1 MTSQVNRSIHPAY
14 TAPAPALLRS
24 PVQPFVVTG
33 DTVFT
38 AVQHGDGQ
46 CTVQVERLTG
56 ATGGSVFGQ
65 ERSPCVKVRM
75 LQDHAVA
82 SGSALLSPPP
92 PHGNCTR
99 PVSGPGKSADLPS
112 QSVCH
117 APPACYQAGLGDTA
131 GPPSGGRRPAPA
143 TRSFNSGT
151 NVTLPSVVN
160 FKAKGPDSEPEG
172 TWVFRI
178 DRPSPPDGRPDRINQ
193 IRLPTRTAKHRFKSF
208 FQVSGSMPEEV
219 LVSSAFR
226 VQVAQI
232 HRSRPGFVLIA
243 QSRRSARLA
252 PPSEALRTRA
262 HVAPTATGSRRQHP
276 PPTTLEARRH
286 HGLRLSFPVAYRC
299 STDRPGDYFLLVPVP
314 AR

>member
-1 MTSQVNRSIHPAY
+1 MVPSSAKS
-14 TAPAPALLRS
+14 AALVLKFACCKTTRWRR
-24 PVQPFVVTG
+24 
-33 DTVFT
+33 
-38 AVQHGDGQ
+38 A
-46 CTVQVERLTG
+46 RL
-56 ATGGSVFGQ
+56 FY
-65 ERSPCVKVRM
+65 
-75 LQDHAVA
+75 
-82 SGSALLSPPP
+82 PPP
-92 PHGNCTR
+92 PSWELHPTSLGPREIRRFAEPIGLPRPPCLLPGRSGRHGR
-99 PVSGPGKSADLPS
+99 AAVGW
-112 QSVCH
+112 
-117 APPACYQAGLGDTA
+117 TA
-131 GPPSGGRRPAPA
+131 A

>member
-1 MTSQVNRSIHPAY
+1 MVPSSAKS
-14 TAPAPALLRS
+14 AALVLKFACCKTTRWRR
-24 PVQPFVVTG
+24 
-33 DTVFT
+33 
-38 AVQHGDGQ
+38 A
-46 CTVQVERLTG
+46 RL
-56 ATGGSVFGQ
+56 FY
-65 ERSPCVKVRM
+65 
-75 LQDHAVA
+75 
-82 SGSALLSPPP
+82 PPP
-92 PHGNCTR
+92 PLMGTAPDQSRAQGNPPICR
-99 PVSGPGKSADLPS
+99 ADRSATP
-112 QSVCH
+112 
-117 APPACYQAGLGDTA
+117 PPACYQAGLGDTA